1 MYDPDMARKARDD
14 DEDYY
19 RERAALIDARLT
31 AGDDEHD
38 RAKKSREDELEN
50 G

>member
-19 RERAALIDARLT
+19 RERAALIDVRIA
-31 AGDDEHD
+31 
-38 RAKKSREDELEN
+38 EDEREHPKEHQ
-50 G
+50 